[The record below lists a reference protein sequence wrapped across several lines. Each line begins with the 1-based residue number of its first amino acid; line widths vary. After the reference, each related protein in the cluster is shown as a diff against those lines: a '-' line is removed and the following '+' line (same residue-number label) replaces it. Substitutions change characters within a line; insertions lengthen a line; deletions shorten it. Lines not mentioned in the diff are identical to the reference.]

1 MRKLALAA
9 GCAAIALAWAAPAAL
24 AQQAAPP
31 RTQQQQ
37 AAAVSPELAR
47 QIAADAYIFAYP
59 LVLTDVTARQLTN
72 VPAPAFPLTPVNTIA
87 HAREFPGPE
96 FRIVIR
102 PNFDTLYSS
111 GQIDLGPEP
120 VILSIPATDRY
131 FMFPLLSMWTDV
143 FAVPG
148 TRTTGPNAAREF
160 LLVSPAWRGEVPE
173 GLELIRSP
181 TRFVSFIG
189 RTQTNGPADYATVHR
204 IQDGMRLTPLSA
216 RGRADW
222 RPPAGRVDPSVDM
235 RTPAPETVAAMDA
248 RGFFRRFSELLP
260 ENPSAPQDYPTLH
273 RMERIGLRVGQPF
286 DLDAQPAAIRGA
298 IEQGVAEGKARL
310 RREYER
316 LDGVGQ
322 RGWVYTTEGGA
333 YGVNYLL
340 RAGVAAWGFGMNLP
354 QDAIYPS
361 LATDSQGRPLDG
373 AHRYV
378 LRFERGQLPP
388 VDGFWSVTAYD
399 KDGYFIANPIRRYA
413 LGDRSDLRAGPDGAV
428 EMYVQSN
435 APGSERDAKWL
446 PVAPGS
452 FNLMLRLYSPQDRFL
467 RGEWTPPQLVRAE

>member
-1 MRKLALAA
+1 MRKFALAA
-9 GCAAIALAWAAPAAL
+9 GCAALALAL
-24 AQQAAPP
+24 AAPP
-31 RTQQQQ
+31 AVAQGTAPPAQQQG
-37 AAAVSPELAR
+37 ASVSPELAQR
-47 QIAADAYIFAYP
+47 IAAEAYIFAYP
-59 LVLTDVTARQLTN
+59 LVLMDVTRRQVTN
-72 VPAPAFPLTPVNTIA
+72 VPAPAFPLAPANTIA
-87 HAREFPGPE
+87 HGREFPGPE
-96 FRIVIR
+96 MRVVIR

-120 VILSIPATDRY
+120 IILSIPATDRY
-131 FMFPLLSMWTDV
+131 FMFPLMSMWTDV

-148 TRTTGPNAAREF
+148 TRTTGANRAREF
-160 LLVSPAWRGEVPE
+160 LLVAPNWRGEVPE
-173 GLELIRSP
+173 GLEVVRAP
-181 TRFVSFIG
+181 TRFLGFIG
-189 RTQTNGPADYATVHR
+189 RTQTNGPADYANVHR

-222 RPPAGRVDPSVDM
+222 RPPAGQVDPSVDM
-235 RTPAPETVAAMDA
+235 RTPPPETVAAMDA
-248 RGFFRRFSELLP
+248 RSFFRRFSELLP
-260 ENPSAPQDYPTLH
+260 ENPPAPQDYPTLH

-286 DLDAQPAAIRGA
+286 DLDAQPAPLRAA
-298 IEQGVAEGKARL
+298 IERGFAEGKERL

-322 RGWVYTTEGGA
+322 RGWVYTKEGGA

-340 RAGVAAWGFGMNLP
+340 RAGVAAWGLGMNLP

-361 LATDSQGRPLDG
+361 LSTDSEGRPLDG

-413 LGDRSDLRAGPDGAV
+413 LGDRSGMRAGSDGAV
-428 EMYVQSN
+428 EMYVQSD
-435 APGSERDAKWL
+435 APGGERDVNWL

-467 RGEWTPPQLVRAE
+467 RGEWTPPQLVRVN